1 MSPQQVLHNIYTL
14 VALAELK
21 GYAMMQYSLT
31 LQRYFTNESFH
42 AEEELLR
49 ETTEQRST
57 EKVAATIAAM
67 KTAGRQV
74 WRCDPEKH
82 VENETFVQLTELLQG
97 YVQNERDLNSD
108 QACTSTCGYYTY
120 TKVFSCSDAELCYRQ
135 RLCRGKVVK
144 CEPLGMSGSVC
155 LSEQRYRRYDRLVF
169 SDTRGPAPTCST
181 PAVLLNSWYQL
192 LLLKKCSYC
201 FCVCDEDGPY
211 SDRHFSLRPAVSDVD
226 AGFVVIGVRIVKLNR
241 VIHLQAQ

>member
-1 MSPQQVLHNIYTL
+1 MSPQQVIHNIYTL

-31 LQRYFTNESFH
+31 LQRYFTNGNNNFPETFH

-67 KTAGRQV
+67 KSSGRQV

-135 RLCRGKVVK
+135 
-144 CEPLGMSGSVC
+144 PC
-155 LSEQRYRRYDRLVF
+155 LSEQRHRRYDRLVF
-169 SDTRGPAPTCST
+169 SDTRGSVPKCST

-192 LLLKKCSYC
+192 LLLKKCSFC

-226 AGFVVIGVRIVKLNR
+226 AGFVVMGVRIVTLNR
-241 VIHLQAQ
+241 VLHLQVRKAALLL